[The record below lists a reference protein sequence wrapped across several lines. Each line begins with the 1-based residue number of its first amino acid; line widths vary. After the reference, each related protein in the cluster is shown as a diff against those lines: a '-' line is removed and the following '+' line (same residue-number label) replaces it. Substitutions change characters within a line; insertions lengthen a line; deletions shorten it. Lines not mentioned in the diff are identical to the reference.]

1 MNWELGIRTSCN
13 FWTAGVMAPTIWAF
27 MGIVTHFLGTFVLR
41 LRLRGW
47 RGRDGKRVRRD
58 AEDKLKMEK
67 DEILMARESEGVS
80 YKRISYREYGRK
92 KGMAARTTI
101 AWVLATGFHAP
112 ARFYRLLARTE
123 FVPSAANIG
132 RQ

>member
-1 MNWELGIRTSCN
+1 
-13 FWTAGVMAPTIWAF
+13 

-67 DEILMARESEGVS
+67 DEILTAREGEGVS
-80 YKRISYREYGRK
+80 YKRNSYREYGRK

-101 AWVLATGFHAP
+101 AWVPSRVT
-112 ARFYRLLARTE
+112 RRRLARRQLHKTD
-123 FVPSAANIG
+123 NCWLTG
-132 RQ
+132 RILVY